1 MKSSTA
7 LVCLDIYKKAV
18 TLIGMTTDFR
28 NVIAEEPYDAMGA
41 EFRETFGKWV
51 NETTLTNPNELNQLA
66 FGLFRLRLAL
76 AQKYNTFFAKQVTAG
91 GKELWKDRFAGVGN
105 EPCYSFASPEVP
117 RTKRFYQWTLQQNR
131 VEGEPTSHR
140 HWDTSYAE
148 YPSFPVKVSPFSD
161 MKVWSHKYSPRFTA
175 RTGGSFECRRIE
187 YGGII
192 NRSHMF
198 LFEHPRS
205 RWIAQ
210 IRAEATT
217 FWNIAWDGNNDQYTR
232 FGALASFEWLW
243 NWANPFMRSGA
254 LTSDALSLVMQKHI
268 GAKTRTSFY
277 HQDCEALLLPFD
289 EYVEKRI
296 NDMTNGFVP
305 RFDMNVA

>member
-1 MKSSTA
+1 
-7 LVCLDIYKKAV
+7 
-18 TLIGMTTDFR
+18 MTTDFR

-66 FGLFRLRLAL
+66 FGLFRLRLEL

-105 EPCYSFASPEVP
+105 EPCYSFAAKNVQ
-117 RTKRFYQWTLQQNR
+117 RTYRFWHWTMSVYYGPKGN
-131 VEGEPTSHR
+131 PCTSVR
-140 HWDTSYAE
+140 NWDTSYAE
-148 YPSFPVKVSPFSD
+148 HPTFPVQVLPTTHMD
-161 MKVWSHKYSPRFTA
+161 VWSHTYSPRFTA
-175 RTGGSFECRRIE
+175 RTGGAFECRAML
-187 YGGII
+187 YGYDD
-192 NRSHMF
+192 NSPVF

-217 FWNIAWDGNNDQYTR
+217 FWNIAWDSNNDQYTR

-268 GAKTRTSFY
+268 GAKTRNSFY

>member
-1 MKSSTA
+1 ME
-7 LVCLDIYKKAV
+7 
-18 TLIGMTTDFR
+18 TDFR
-28 NVIAEEPYDAMGA
+28 NVIAEQPYDEMGA
-41 EFRETFGKWV
+41 EFREIFGKWV
-51 NETTLTNPNELNQLA
+51 NEIKLTNPNELNQLA

-76 AQKYNTFFAKQVTAG
+76 AQKYHTFFAKQVTADG
-91 GKELWKDRFAGVGN
+91 TKELWKERFAGQGN
-105 EPCYSFASPEVP
+105 SPCYSFATLDVQ
-117 RTKRFYQWTLQQNR
+117 RTQRFFKWTLQQNGK
-131 VEGEPTSHR
+131 EEYTSNR
-140 HWDTSYAE
+140 FWDTAYAE
-148 YPSFPVKVSPFSD
+148 HPTFSIPVEPLHC
-161 MKVWSHKYSPRFTA
+161 MPVWAHKYEPRFTA
-175 RTGGSFECRRIE
+175 RTGGTFECRRIF
-187 YGGII
+187 YGVKQGTA
-192 NRSHMF
+192 SALF

-205 RWIAQ
+205 RWISQ

-268 GAKTRTSFY
+268 GAKTRTGFY

-289 EYVEKRI
+289 EYVTKRI

-305 RFDMNVA
+305 RFSMDVA

>member
-1 MKSSTA
+1 ME
-7 LVCLDIYKKAV
+7 
-18 TLIGMTTDFR
+18 TDFR
-28 NVIAEEPYDAMGA
+28 DVIAEPPYDAMGA

-51 NETTLTNPNELNQLA
+51 NETKLTNPNELNQLA

-76 AQKYNTFFAKQVTAG
+76 AQKYGTFFAKQVTADG
-91 GKELWKDRFAGVGN
+91 SKELWKERFAGQGN
-105 EPCYSFASPEVP
+105 SPCYSFAAKNVARTTRFWKWAVEVYFNGNNP
-117 RTKRFYQWTLQQNR
+117 
-131 VEGEPTSHR
+131 PTSVR
-140 HWDTSYAE
+140 HWDTTYAE
-148 YPSFPVKVSPFSD
+148 HPSFPIQIIPWAD
-161 MKVWSHKYSPRFTA
+161 MDVWSHRYEPRFTA
-175 RTGGSFECRRIE
+175 RTGGAFECRTIL
-187 YGGII
+187 YGYDD
-192 NRSHMF
+192 NSAVF

-205 RWIAQ
+205 RWIGQ

-217 FWNIAWDGNNDQYTR
+217 FWNIAFDSNNDQYTR

-277 HQDCEALLLPFD
+277 HQDCEALLMPFD
-289 EYVEKRI
+289 AYVEKRI

>member
-1 MKSSTA
+1 
-7 LVCLDIYKKAV
+7 
-18 TLIGMTTDFR
+18 MTTDFR

-105 EPCYSFASPEVP
+105 EPCYSFASPLVP
-117 RTKRFYQWTLQQNR
+117 RTLRFYKWTVKQNLEDTRINTTVR
-131 VEGEPTSHR
+131 VWNTA
-140 HWDTSYAE
+140 YAE
-148 YPSFPVKVSPFSD
+148 HPTFPIAVSPFKE
-161 MKVWSHKYSPRFTA
+161 MIVWSNSYHPRFTA
-175 RTGGSFECRRIE
+175 RTGGPFEVRRML
-187 YGGII
+187 YGLSEKECSAGE
-192 NRSHMF
+192 RMF

-217 FWNIAWDGNNDQYTR
+217 FWNIAWDSNNDQYTR

>member
-1 MKSSTA
+1 MEI
-7 LVCLDIYKKAV
+7 DYR
-18 TLIGMTTDFR
+18 D
-28 NVIAEEPYDAMGA
+28 VIAETPYDEMGA

-51 NETTLTNPNELNQLA
+51 NETKLHNPNELNQLA
-66 FGLFRLRLAL
+66 FGLFRMRLEL
-76 AQKYNTFFAKQVTAG
+76 AKKYKTFFAKQVTANG
-91 GKELWKDRFAGVGN
+91 TKELWKDRFAGLGN
-105 EPCYSFASPEVP
+105 EPCYSFSTNEVQ
-117 RTKRFYQWTLQQNR
+117 RTQRFFAWTIEQNR
-131 VEGEPTSHR
+131 KDTRANTTIR

-148 YPSFPVKVSPFSD
+148 YPSFPIKVSAYKD
-161 MKVWSHKYSPRFTA
+161 MVVWSHKYEPRFTA
-175 RTGGSFECRRIE
+175 RTGGPFEVRRML
-187 YGGII
+187 YGLSEKIG
-192 NRSHMF
+192 SAGEPLF

-217 FWNIAWDGNNDQYTR
+217 FWNIAWDANNDQYTR